1 MNGGPIELTA
11 FGSVLQAVGVLYL
24 VLALAALIA
33 ALWQPRRW
41 WGKALAATCVLAG
54 FGWMPVHQG
63 MEAYAAAKRLDE
75 STSLFTQRC
84 KAAGERI
91 FRTVDD
97 VDGVAWMKWR
107 PLEPNQQNQFKLDD
121 PYGQDCGGEDCIAN
135 LLRVTKGADLRPD
148 EASRH
153 SSGYQFVDATD
164 PKGQL
169 LRYRGVIKLRPIW
182 TPEAIAREKALT
194 GKGIESYDYAFFVEH
209 ESNPERQTRYGI
221 TWDDISTRE
230 DRLHWIAG
238 SSLKVID
245 LQTNDVVAER
255 VGYMMDRGQGSTAGF
270 RQPWTYAVQDACPA
284 FSHEPND
291 SRHGRTLHET
301 RDFVLK
307 VLRPKYPEHEWS
319 N

>member
-1 MNGGPIELTA
+1 VNGGPIDLTA
-11 FGSVLQAVGVLYL
+11 FGSVLHAVGVLYW

-41 WGKALAATCVLAG
+41 WGKAVAVACVLAG
-54 FGWMPVHQG
+54 FGWIPVHQG
-63 MEAYAAAKRLDE
+63 IEAYAAAKRLEE

-91 FRTVDD
+91 FRTVED

-107 PLEPNQQNQFKLDD
+107 PMEPNQQDQFKLDD

-148 EASRH
+148 VATRH
-153 SSGYQFVDATD
+153 SNGYQLVDATA
-164 PKGQL
+164 PGQQSF
-169 LRYRGVIKLRPIW
+169 RYFGVIKLRPRW
-182 TPEAIAREKALT
+182 TEEALAREKALT
-194 GKGIESYDYAFFVEH
+194 GKGIQPFDYDFFL
-209 ESNPERQTRYGI
+209 EREPIAKWQARYGVK
-221 TWDDISTRE
+221 WEDISTQQ
-230 DRLHWIAG
+230 DRAHWIAG

-245 LQTNDVVAER
+245 LQSNEVLAER

-270 RQPWTYAVQDACPA
+270 RQPWTYAVQNACPA

-307 VLRPKYPEHEWS
+307 VLRPNKGE
-319 N
+319 